1 VWVSVVAFISRFR
14 RRLSTPDLYRLIV
27 AGLTVLGLGAGIAG
41 LVTVRHRS
49 AMIGDMR
56 QASGPLTVVA
66 QELYRSLS
74 DADATAAGAFL
85 LTESDSQ
92 RQRYLD
98 DIARASA
105 AVTVATRAA
114 GDADAVRLRDL
125 AAQLSV
131 YTGLIETARSYDRV
145 GLPLGGAY
153 LREASSLMRTSL
165 LPAAEELLA
174 GAQGRLTGAQREA
187 TGFPWAVTLLGLLA
201 LVALLTA
208 QVLVFRRSNRMIN
221 PGLAAASLL
230 LVVSVVWS
238 IAALGASAGQVE
250 IGRRDGSASAAVLTD
265 ARRAALQSRADEA
278 LTLIARGGGDAYEAD
293 LKKLLDGLIGAD
305 GRSGLLADAARLA
318 PAEADRTAVA
328 EARDHAVRWRELHGK
343 VRENDSGG
351 DWETAVMLATTPN
364 PDNATEA
371 FGKLDEALTGAL
383 RLADARVDR
392 QAERAGR
399 ALTGLTF
406 GLILL
411 AAGQVAAVLLGF
423 RPRLREYR

>member
-1 VWVSVVAFISRFR
+1 VHVFDAIVRRFR
-14 RRLSTPDLYRLIV
+14 GRMSTPDLYRLIV

-41 LVTVRHRS
+41 LVAVRHRS

-85 LTESDSQ
+85 LTESDGQ
-92 RQRYLD
+92 RRRYLD
-98 DIARASA
+98 DIARANA

-114 GDADAVRLRDL
+114 GDADAIRLRDL
-125 AAQLSV
+125 AAQLTV

-153 LREASSLMRTSL
+153 LREASNLMRTGL

-174 GAQGRLTGAQREA
+174 GAQGRLTGTQREA
-187 TGFPWAVTLLGLLA
+187 TGFPWAVALLGLLT
-201 LVALLTA
+201 LLALLTA
-208 QVLVFRRSNRMIN
+208 QVLVFRRSNRVIN
-221 PGLAAASLL
+221 PGLAAATVL
-230 LVVSVVWS
+230 LVISVIWS
-238 IAALGASAGQVE
+238 VAALGASAGQVE

-293 LKKLLDGLIGAD
+293 LKKLLDGLTGPD
-305 GRSGLLADAARLA
+305 GRGGLLADAARLA
-318 PAEADRTAVA
+318 PAEADRAAVA
-328 EARDHAVRWRELHGK
+328 DARDHATRWRELHGK
-343 VRENDSGG
+343 VRDNDAGG
-351 DWETAVMLATTPN
+351 DWDTAVMLATTPN

-371 FGKLDEALTGAL
+371 FGKLDAALTSAL

-399 ALTGLTF
+399 ALTGLT
-406 GLILL
+406 LALVLL
-411 AAGQVAAVLLGF
+411 TAGQVAAVLLGF